1 MTEKPGTDRTTCMA
15 CRLTSGTE
23 HLPGGTVHRTA
34 LWVVEHC
41 VGPLGLGTLVV
52 KPLRHVLHIADLTP
66 PESAELGPLLRR
78 VAAAVTA
85 VTRPEQVYVCLW
97 SHAGAVPGHV
107 HFVVQPAL
115 KADLDRYG
123 VHGPALQMAMFDAG
137 AVPHEEAVV
146 DVCERMRAELDV
158 SGAWESREAE
168 QEGVRE
174 P

>member
-85 VTRPEQVYVCLW
+85 VTRPEQVYICLW
-97 SHAGAVPGHV
+97 SH
-107 HFVVQPAL
+107 
-115 KADLDRYG
+115 
-123 VHGPALQMAMFDAG
+123 AG